1 MREAN
6 ASSRRRFHGAHAGM
20 DIGTHQHCERSLCRR
35 RWFHI
40 LDVKRAQRSVPGS
53 ANKRVDEILI
63 VPTGEKYAESFNAV
77 VDAVAR
83 ERRYIGFVEGPSLES
98 TREFV
103 RSILGGAGIQLLAVN
118 PDDKVVGW
126 CDIVRN
132 PHEGF
137 RHVGML
143 GMGLLPGY
151 RGRGLGRQLVAQAV
165 RAARKAG
172 IERIELEV
180 FASNERAI
188 GLYRESGFGTEGL
201 RRAAR

>member
-1 MREAN
+1 MA
-6 ASSRRRFHGAHAGM
+6 M
-20 DIGTHQHCERSLCRR
+20 DEVR
-35 RWFHI
+35 
-40 LDVKRAQRSVPGS
+40 
-53 ANKRVDEILI
+53 I
-63 VPTGEKYAESFNAV
+63 VPTREQYAESFNAV

-83 ERRYIGFVEGPSLES
+83 ERRYIGFVEGPSLQS

-118 PDDKVVGW
+118 PDDMVVGW

-137 RHVGML
+137 RHVGRL

-188 GLYRESGFGTEGL
+188 ALYRALGFATEGIK
-201 RRAAR
+201 RQARKLDGQYEDNVFMALLGE